1 MARPKPRRRR
11 QASEAMEAHQHSPGF
26 MALVEDAKRRIREI
40 TVAELLTRLGAG
52 EPLILVDT
60 REDGE
65 WNESRIGGAIHLGK
79 GIIERDVEQEIPDK
93 AAPIVCYCGG
103 GFRSALVC
111 DSLQKMGYTNARS
124 LAGGFRGW
132 LAEGRPVE

>member
-1 MARPKPRRRR
+1 
-11 QASEAMEAHQHSPGF
+11 METKHHHSPGF
-26 MALVEDAKRRIREI
+26 LALVKDAKRRIREI
-40 TVAELLTRLGAG
+40 TIAELLRAQEAG

-60 REDGE
+60 REDRE
-65 WNESRIGGAIHLGK
+65 WDQSRIGGAQHLSK
-79 GIIERDVEQEIPDK
+79 GTIERDIERTIPDK

-111 DSLQKMGYTNARS
+111 DTLQKMGYTNVRS

-132 LAEGRPVE
+132 QTEGRPVES